1 MKNAIKNNYYPNTF
15 FAIRMWKEKKVY
27 RRLWNCKKRYI
38 IRKSQKI
45 PEDKLAKIETPLLI
59 DLDTVV
65 SKHQTI
71 KFEIKNISKNILRI
85 ISIKPFC
92 ECVSISNY
100 NKEIKPFSSLFLY
113 ANFYI
118 ENQGYF
124 TYSINIYGTFYPF
137 KREIKIEGYKK

>member
-1 MKNAIKNNYYPNTF
+1 MQSRIIIILIPF
-15 FAIRMWKEKKVY
+15 LLLGCEKK
-27 RRLWNCKKRYI
+27 KKYI
-38 IRKSQKI
+38 ECYEIVKKDTLLESLRKI

-59 DLDTVV
+59 DLDTVI

-100 NKEIKPFSSLFLY
+100 NKEIKPFSSQFLY

>member
-1 MKNAIKNNYYPNTF
+1 MLLGC
-15 FAIRMWKEKKVY
+15 EKK
-27 RRLWNCKKRYI
+27 KKYI
-38 IRKSQKI
+38 EGYEIEKKDTLLESLRKI

-71 KFEIKNISKNILRI
+71 KFEIKNISKKILRI

-100 NKEIKPFSSLFLY
+100 NKEIKPFSSQFLY
-113 ANFYI
+113 VNFI
-118 ENQGYF
+118 LRIKVILHIRLISMVH
-124 TYSINIYGTFYPF
+124 SILLKEKLKLKATRN
-137 KREIKIEGYKK
+137 RLEAASL

>member
-1 MKNAIKNNYYPNTF
+1 MQSRIIIILIPF
-15 FAIRMWKEKKVY
+15 LLLGCEKK
-27 RRLWNCKKRYI
+27 KKYI
-38 IRKSQKI
+38 EGYEIVKKDTLLESLRKI

-100 NKEIKPFSSLFLY
+100 NKEIKPFSSQFLY
-113 ANFYI
+113 AIFYI

-137 KREIKIEGYKK
+137 KR

>member
-1 MKNAIKNNYYPNTF
+1 MQSRIIIILISF
-15 FAIRMWKEKKVY
+15 LLLGCEKK
-27 RRLWNCKKRYI
+27 KKYI
-38 IRKSQKI
+38 EGYEIVKKDTLLESLRKI

-100 NKEIKPFSSLFLY
+100 NNEIKPFSSQFLY

>member
-1 MKNAIKNNYYPNTF
+1 MQSRIIIILIPF
-15 FAIRMWKEKKVY
+15 LLLGCEKK
-27 RRLWNCKKRYI
+27 KKYI
-38 IRKSQKI
+38 EGYEIVKKDTLLESLRKI
-45 PEDKLAKIETPLLI
+45 PTPLLI

-100 NKEIKPFSSLFLY
+100 NKEIKPFSSQFLY

-124 TYSINIYGTFYPF
+124 TY
-137 KREIKIEGYKK
+137 

>member
-1 MKNAIKNNYYPNTF
+1 MQSRIIIILIPF
-15 FAIRMWKEKKVY
+15 LLLGCEKK
-27 RRLWNCKKRYI
+27 KKYI
-38 IRKSQKI
+38 EGYEIVKKDTLLESLRKI

-100 NKEIKPFSSLFLY
+100 NKEIKPFSSQFLF
-113 ANFYI
+113 ANF
-118 ENQGYF
+118 F
-124 TYSINIYGTFYPF
+124 
-137 KREIKIEGYKK
+137 

>member
-1 MKNAIKNNYYPNTF
+1 MQSRIIIILIPF
-15 FAIRMWKEKKVY
+15 LLLGCEKK
-27 RRLWNCKKRYI
+27 KKYI
-38 IRKSQKI
+38 EGYEIVKKDTLLESLRKI

-59 DLDTVV
+59 DLDTVI

-100 NKEIKPFSSLFLY
+100 NKEIKQFSSQFLY